1 MQKFEEWYASY
12 NPYLDLELDDCADE
26 LRSAYEAGY
35 KQRDKE
41 INEHYRKVMADPAE
55 QDDESVSRAY
65 SNRGEASNLE
75 SFRKVMKDE
84 ESNEVGIPMS
94 PVGDLDYSC

>member
-1 MQKFEEWYASY
+1 MQTFNEWYTSY
-12 NPYLDLELDDCADE
+12 NPDLDLELDDVADE

-41 INEHYRKVMADPAE
+41 INEHYRKVM
-55 QDDESVSRAY
+55 
-65 SNRGEASNLE
+65 
-75 SFRKVMKDE
+75 KDE